1 MNFGRSNSYKVF
13 GSTKSIAGSATVFVV
28 SLSIL
33 VIKTTVAHA
42 HISYGVLIF
51 ASLVAT
57 AVENVAIYGLDNLF
71 LPIVVAVILSRV

>member
-1 MNFGRSNSYKVF
+1 M
-13 GSTKSIAGSATVFVV
+13 

-33 VIKTTVAHA
+33 VITTTVAHA